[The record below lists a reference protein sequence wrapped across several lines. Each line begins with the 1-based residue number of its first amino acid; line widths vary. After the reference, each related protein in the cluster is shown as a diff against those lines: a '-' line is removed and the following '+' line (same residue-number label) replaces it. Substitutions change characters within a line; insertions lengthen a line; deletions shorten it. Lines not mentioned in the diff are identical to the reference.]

1 MFFVA
6 GKTKQDSLVWKGAC
20 YNTTDHADV
29 PVTVSFEGVEAGTQ
43 AELTLLTGP
52 EDPFGYNDP
61 WTGVNVVETTK
72 TVIEAGENGFEFV
85 MPELSVAVLD
95 TYFEAGGDYGE
106 DDGGGSGEGNED
118 DYDQGDE

>member
-1 MFFVA
+1 M
-6 GKTKQDSLVWKGAC
+6 
-20 YNTTDHADV
+20 
-29 PVTVSFEGVEAGTQ
+29 PVTVTFEGVEAGTQ

-61 WTGVNVVETTK
+61 WTGINVVETTK

-95 TYFEAGGDYGE
+95 TYFKAGGDEGE
-106 DDGGGSGEGNED
+106 DDSAVEGNGEE
-118 DYDQGDE
+118 QEEK

>member
-1 MFFVA
+1 MEGELDPVFFVA

-29 PVTVSFEGVEAGTQ
+29 PVNVAFEGVEPGTQ

-95 TYFEAGGDYGE
+95 TYLGEGRE
-106 DDGGGSGEGNED
+106 DDGGDDEGSYEEGA
-118 DYDQGDE
+118 

>member
-1 MFFVA
+1 M
-6 GKTKQDSLVWKGAC
+6 
-20 YNTTDHADV
+20 
-29 PVTVSFEGVEAGTQ
+29 PVTVAFEGVESGTQ

-72 TVIEAGENGFEFV
+72 TILEAGESGFEFV

-95 TYFEAGGDYGE
+95 TYFE
-106 DDGGGSGEGNED
+106 DGSYEE
-118 DYDQGDE
+118 EVE